1 MKLAAGL
8 LLVAV
13 IAGQGVDGKRQLRGE
28 RGRHLITLKQ
38 AMGVG
43 KKFQERW
50 NNGYLYDDDADDLG
64 FTWDD
69 YINSP
74 STGPIR
80 VRQRDEED
88 DLGLTLK
95 QAMGVGKK
103 FQERW
108 NNGYLYDDDAD
119 DLGFTWDDYINSPST
134 GPIRVRQR
142 DEEDD
147 LGLTLKQAMGVG
159 KKFQERWNNGY
170 LYDDDDNNFPNLA
183 RRRTMTASFC
193 KYCLVHGK
201 FSEIQ
206 CNAWCR

>member
-108 NNGYLYDDDAD
+108 NNGYLYDDDD
-119 DLGFTWDDYINSPST
+119 DLGGGGRYNPNLIDLEKWQVDDY
-134 GPIRVRQR
+134 
-142 DEEDD
+142 
-147 LGLTLKQAMGVG
+147 
-159 KKFQERWNNGY
+159 
-170 LYDDDDNNFPNLA
+170 NFPNLA
-183 RRRTMTASFC
+183 RRRTKMSAAFC
-193 KYCLVHGK
+193 KYCVVRGQH
-201 FSEIQ
+201 SEIQ
-206 CNAWCR
+206 CNAYCR

>member
-108 NNGYLYDDDAD
+108 NNGYLYDDDD
-119 DLGFTWDDYINSPST
+119 D
-134 GPIRVRQR
+134 
-142 DEEDD
+142 
-147 LGLTLKQAMGVG
+147 
-159 KKFQERWNNGY
+159 
-170 LYDDDDNNFPNLA
+170 LA
-183 RRRTMTASFC
+183 RRRTKTSGFC
-193 KYCLVHGK
+193 KYCVVHGH

-206 CNAWCR
+206 CNAMCR

>member
-108 NNGYLYDDDAD
+108 NNGYLYDDD
-119 DLGFTWDDYINSPST
+119 
-134 GPIRVRQR
+134 
-142 DEEDD
+142 
-147 LGLTLKQAMGVG
+147 
-159 KKFQERWNNGY
+159 
-170 LYDDDDNNFPNLA
+170 DNNFPNLA

-193 KYCLVHGK
+193 KYCVVHGK

>member
-50 NNGYLYDDDADDLG
+50 NNGYLYDDDDDLG
-64 FTWDD
+64 GGGRYNPNLIDLEKWLVDD
-69 YINSP
+69 Y
-74 STGPIR
+74 
-80 VRQRDEED
+80 
-88 DLGLTLK
+88 
-95 QAMGVGKK
+95 
-103 FQERW
+103 
-108 NNGYLYDDDAD
+108 
-119 DLGFTWDDYINSPST
+119 
-134 GPIRVRQR
+134 
-142 DEEDD
+142 
-147 LGLTLKQAMGVG
+147 
-159 KKFQERWNNGY
+159 
-170 LYDDDDNNFPNLA
+170 NFPNLA
-183 RRRTMTASFC
+183 RRRTKMSAAFC
-193 KYCLVHGK
+193 KYCVVHGK

>member
-80 VRQRDEED
+80 VRQRDED
-88 DLGLTLK
+88 
-95 QAMGVGKK
+95 
-103 FQERW
+103 
-108 NNGYLYDDDAD
+108 
-119 DLGFTWDDYINSPST
+119 
-134 GPIRVRQR
+134 
-142 DEEDD
+142 DD

-170 LYDDDDNNFPNLA
+170 LYDDDDD
-183 RRRTMTASFC
+183 RRRLKKKKKKKKKGYPPLCRFDGRAGWTTVHNARGNLPC
-193 KYCLVHGK
+193 GGRYC
-201 FSEIQ
+201 
-206 CNAWCR
+206 C